1 MVGGNSGG
9 SSGGSSKS
17 GSSGGGSYGSIVAV
31 ELETVKGTIPAAVIV
46 ELTIENQ

>member
-31 ELETVKGTIPAAVIV
+31 ETVKGTIPAAVIV